1 MKQPDIRSISRMKLP
16 KVNQIGILVKDIP
29 EAVVYYTKL
38 LNIGNWYRSNT
49 VENEAIYRGKPINIE
64 GDIVIA
70 FQGGMEIEL
79 IQVKSKEENV
89 YSDML
94 AKSGGGIHHLGITV
108 SSYDKKMEEMK
119 ANGIEVLQSGVIT
132 TKGSAVSRYAYF
144 DTIRQCGIISEF
156 IATTLIGIP
165 MPHCK
170 FIMDIGCIT
179 GDVERVKI

>member
-1 MKQPDIRSISRMKLP
+1 
-16 KVNQIGILVKDIP
+16 
-29 EAVVYYTKL
+29 
-38 LNIGNWYRSNT
+38 
-49 VENEAIYRGKPINIE
+49 
-64 GDIVIA
+64 
-70 FQGGMEIEL
+70 MEIEL

-94 AKSGGGIHHLGITV
+94 AKSGGGIHHLGFTV
-108 SSYDKKMEEMK
+108 TGYDDKLEKMK
-119 ANGIEVLQSGVIT
+119 ANGIEILQSGVIT
-132 TKGSAVSRYAYF
+132 TKGSAVTRHAYF
-144 DTIRQCGIISEF
+144 YTIRQCGIISEF